1 MRQCGIPVDRF
12 YGRLM
17 DMVTWDDDNFVHSNP
32 ACREAIGTGPGETRR
47 VRFGPDNAFSMCGC
61 CRVESVAADAGLADA
76 VSDLVTLYEVL
87 QEEAEEAEHRQ
98 EPDYVPDFLG
108 PNFNRD
114 HWRNLQFRLSVAAE
128 GVRAHPWLHDWARP
142 ALTRAAAH
150 VERRCEE
157 QRTLIDTA
165 TLERAAVALQQREQS
180 TEQAA
185 QLWQAWRQ
193 REDWGFTT
201 SPDYAYYDKDARLHP
216 PRAGIAGRSTATAE
230 VSVRLPPIGP
240 DGDGFRLVEPLSMWE
255 IAALAAY
262 KTTADWAAGV
272 ITLVAPPVVVQEL
285 LCPARGLDVTPRA
298 ACAGR
303 TPQPPAAS

>member
-1 MRQCGIPVDRF
+1 
-12 YGRLM
+12 
-17 DMVTWDDDNFVHSNP
+17 MVTWDDDNFVHSNP
-32 ACREAIGTGPGETRR
+32 ACREAIGTGPGQTRR
-47 VRFGPDNAFSMCGC
+47 VRFGPDSAFSMCGC

-76 VSDLVTLYEVL
+76 VFDLVTLYEVL

-180 TEQAA
+180 TEQLA
-185 QLWQAWRQ
+185 QTWQAWRQ
-193 REDWGFTT
+193 REDWRVNT
-201 SPDYAYYDKDARLHP
+201 SPDDAYYDRNARLHP
-216 PRAGIAGRSTATAE
+216 PSPRNAPSSAATVE
-230 VSVRLPPIGP
+230 ISVRLPPIGP
-240 DGDGFRLVEPLSMWE
+240 DEDGFRLVEPLSMWE

-262 KTTADWAAGV
+262 RTTADWAGSV
-272 ITLVAPPVVVQEL
+272 VTLAAPPVVVQEL
-285 LCPARGLDVTPRA
+285 LHPARGLDVTPLPPGASRV
-298 ACAGR
+298 
-303 TPQPPAAS
+303 PQPPAAS